1 MGAHGLRPGRHHRH
15 GLSAALHFVTVNARE
30 LRYLLARAPRAGAT
44 LLTLALFVLFTL
56 TG

>member
-15 GLSAALHFVTVNARE
+15 GLSVALHFITVNARE
-30 LRYLLARAPRAGAT
+30 LRYLLARAPRASAT